1 MWPTPKSRENLAGEV
16 VVYTNIDKANLK
28 LLSLVDDIIVVLLTR
43 VQERETYPSISKK
56 GKM

>member
-1 MWPTPKSRENLAGEV
+1 MWPTPKSRENLAGKV
-16 VVYTNIDKANLK
+16 VVYTNTDKANLK

-56 GKM
+56 GNT